1 LIRKIRNSLKRE
13 DGFTLIEMLVVVAVL
28 GILATLAVPR
38 IADVTEKTENVVAQ
52 SNLKNFHVSMISA
65 RMADEDLNYPSVLNG
80 TVLDGTEIDL
90 EDYGIDKLAVEG
102 TGTEHKGYVAAING
116 ADGAQF
122 VIDTGNFIETYPT
135 DLSSYTELK

>member
-65 RMADEDLNYPSVLNG
+65 RMADEDLDYPSAITG

-90 EDYGIDKLAVEG
+90 EDYGIDKLDVESG
-102 TGTEHKGYVAAING
+102 AKGYVAAITG
-116 ADGAQF
+116 ADGAEF
-122 VIDTGNFIETYPT
+122 VIDTGNFVETYPDVT
-135 DLSSYTELK
+135 TGYTNLK